1 MLGMIQTIF
10 NQFFKFKKLNVKNLF
25 QISNLNFQFFIVLF
39 WVLGFFVY
47 QSVQYVKSIRYF
59 FFLYPF
65 LAIFGAIGVR
75 AVLEYIHSHFN
86 RSTILYLLSTIF
98 IVIALLIWPLM
109 FQSIYLRPHSRVTA
123 SEWIYKNIPNNA
135 LILSEHWDDSLPLP
149 VSENSGKQYRSEQLS
164 VFDSDL
170 PVKWQKIRDQ
180 LNRGDYYILSSNR
193 GWGSIPTVP
202 ERFPIMAQFYKDL
215 FAEKTQYKKVIEF
228 DSYPSLRYFGIPI
241 DFPDNFA
248 EETFIVYDHP
258 QVIIFK
264 KQKS

>member
-1 MLGMIQTIF
+1 
-10 NQFFKFKKLNVKNLF
+10 
-25 QISNLNFQFFIVLF
+25 
-39 WVLGFFVY
+39 
-47 QSVQYVKSIRYF
+47 
-59 FFLYPF
+59 
-65 LAIFGAIGVR
+65 
-75 AVLEYIHSHFN
+75 
-86 RSTILYLLSTIF
+86 
-98 IVIALLIWPLM
+98 LM